1 MSRSLK
7 MKRIMEDT
15 IHVLGVMFSYS
26 GADLFHVEKYLHT
39 RGNPL
44 QVAWCSIYP
53 GQAQLTHTWQP
64 TVNEFLW
71 VNKNCTAHKKATI
84 ISICL
89 LNS

>member
-1 MSRSLK
+1 